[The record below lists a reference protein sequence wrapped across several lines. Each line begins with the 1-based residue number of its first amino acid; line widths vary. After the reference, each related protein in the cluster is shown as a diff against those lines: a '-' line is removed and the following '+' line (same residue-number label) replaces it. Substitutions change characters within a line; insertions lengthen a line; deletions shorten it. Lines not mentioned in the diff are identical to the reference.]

1 MCLSNRKI
9 RKYIGKNGKEDRK
22 IGIIKPKKRKP
33 LFELGAHSE
42 PGALSL

>member
-9 RKYIGKNGKEDRK
+9 RKYIWKNGKEDRK
-22 IGIIKPKKRKP
+22 IGIITEKQGKP